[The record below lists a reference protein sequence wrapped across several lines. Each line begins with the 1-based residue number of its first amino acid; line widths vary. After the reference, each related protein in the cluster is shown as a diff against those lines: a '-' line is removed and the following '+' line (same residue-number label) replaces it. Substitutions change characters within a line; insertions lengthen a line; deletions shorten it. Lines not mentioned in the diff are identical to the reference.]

1 MTGRM
6 HLPLKSDSGDFDH
19 VLEVQELMTPSP
31 SAVAMETPLLD
42 ALDLMVQERFRHLPV
57 VDDHGKLV
65 GIVSDRDLKAA
76 LPDRTRSR
84 SYFDEFARQTRI
96 ADIMTRDPLT
106 IGARSPLMNAIAV
119 MLSCRVGALPVVDKE
134 RLVGILT
141 QSDVIR
147 RYAEDLSRAQRE
159 PPLHET
165 PTGPLDHEDVD
176 PGTLRIFMA
185 SPDHRM
191 RDILAA
197 PLSDAGYQ
205 VQSFDSIPELMTVW
219 HLVLPDLLIIDGAFD
234 DHPNQHIL
242 TRNGTPRVR
251 VHRDGQ
257 ARRLVTEEGTAL
269 ELPVPDAQLRR
280 LFARLMGT
288 TRISQDLSVKTKER
302 TVLVAEDDHVI
313 RRILGHHLGRH
324 GFKMIEAQDGR
335 EATALLAERSYD
347 LLILDIN
354 MPFFSGLDILRQ
366 LRRAGHPTKR
376 IILSSSHQDETVME
390 AFQLGADDFVKKP
403 FNPEVLVRRIDRL
416 LERT

>member
-1 MTGRM
+1 
-6 HLPLKSDSGDFDH
+6 
-19 VLEVQELMTPSP
+19 MTPSP
-31 SAVAMETPLLD
+31 TVVTPETPLLD

-57 VDDHGKLV
+57 VDDEGKLR

-84 SYFDEFARQTRI
+84 SYFDQVARGTRI

-106 IGARSPLMNAIAV
+106 IGARTPLVNAMAV
-119 MLSCRVGALPVVDKE
+119 MLSCRVGALPVLDQE

-147 RYAEDLSRAQRE
+147 RYAEDLSRAQRDA
-159 PPLHET
+159 PLPST
-165 PTGPLDHEDVD
+165 PSGPGEKLD
-176 PGTLRIFMA
+176 PGSLLIFLA

-191 RDILAA
+191 RDMLAA
-197 PLSDAGYQ
+197 PLSDAGFQ

-219 HLVLPDLLIIDGAFD
+219 HLVLPDLLVIDETFD
-234 DHPNQHIL
+234 NHPNQHIL
-242 TRNGTPRVR
+242 LRNGTPLVK
-251 VHRDGQ
+251 VHREGGT
-257 ARRLVTEEGTAL
+257 RRLVAEGGATL
-269 ELPVPDAQLRR
+269 ELPAPEAQLQR
-280 LFARLMGT
+280 LFARLMMGSA
-288 TRISQDLSVKTKER
+288 RPIPKAASQPAER

-324 GFKMIEAQDGR
+324 GFKMVEAQDGR
-335 EATALLAERSYD
+335 EAAALLAERSYD

-366 LRRAGHPTKR
+366 LRRAGHPSKR
-376 IILSSSHQDETVME
+376 IILSSSHRDETVME

-416 LERT
+416 LERS

>member
-1 MTGRM
+1 MKQRM
-6 HLPLKSDSGDFDH
+6 GLPRSSDSGKSQA

-31 SAVAMETPLLD
+31 SAMTEETPLLD
-42 ALDLMVQERFRHLPV
+42 ALDLMVQQRFRHLPV
-57 VDDHGKLV
+57 VDEHGKLV

-84 SYFDEFARQTRI
+84 SYFDEVARGTRI

-106 IGARSPLMNAIAV
+106 IGARTPLVNAIAV
-119 MLSCRVGALPVVDKE
+119 MLSCRVGALPVVDQD

-147 RYAEDLSRAQRE
+147 RYAEDLSRTQRE
-159 PPLHET
+159 APL
-165 PTGPLDHEDVD
+165 PANPSGPSEEID
-176 PGTLRIFMA
+176 PGTLRVFMA

-191 RDILAA
+191 RDMLAA

-219 HLVLPDLLIIDGAFD
+219 HLVLPDLLVIDATFD
-234 DHPNQHIL
+234 DHPNQRIL
-242 TRNGTPRVR
+242 LRNGTPRVKAVR
-251 VHRDGQ
+251 EGSS
-257 ARRLVTEEGTAL
+257 RRLVAEDGTTI
-269 ELPVPDAQLRR
+269 ELPAPDAQLRR
-280 LFARLMGT
+280 LFAKLMGMS
-288 TRISQDLSVKTKER
+288 RSSQDIALEPQER

-324 GFKMIEAQDGR
+324 GFKVIEAQDGR

-366 LRRAGHPTKR
+366 MRRAGHPTKR